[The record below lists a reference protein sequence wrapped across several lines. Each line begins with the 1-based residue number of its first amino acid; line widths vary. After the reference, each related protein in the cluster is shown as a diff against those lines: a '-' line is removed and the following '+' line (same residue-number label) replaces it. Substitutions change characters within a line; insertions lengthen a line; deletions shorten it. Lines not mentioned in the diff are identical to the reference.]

1 MLNSIIIHGRITND
15 LQIKN
20 VGNAKTATLLQFSIA
35 NDCFY
40 SGDKITNFFN
50 CVAWN
55 NNASFIEKHFKKG
68 SEIII
73 IGQLRSKSYET
84 QAGEKRTNY
93 EIVVNSVEFGGSKG
107 IQQAEP
113 EAATNPPEPE
123 EPQTANHADMLRKA
137 AIKPKGKSVSQFF
150 TAPSN
155 NTSEEKQEPRGE
167 LPFEI

>member
-40 SGDKITNFFN
+40 SGDKTTNFFN

-84 QAGEKRTNY
+84 EAGEKRTNY
-93 EIVVNSVEFGGSKG
+93 EIVVNSVEFGGTKAR
-107 IQQAEP
+107 QAEP
-113 EAATNPPEPE
+113 EATKDLLESE
-123 EPQTANHADMLRKA
+123 EPKPASNADLLRKA
-137 AIKPKGKSVSQFF
+137 AIKPKVKSISQFF

-155 NTSEEKQEPRGE
+155 NTSEGTQEPRGE

>member
-1 MLNSIIIHGRITND
+1 MLNSIVIHGRITND

-20 VGNAKTATLLQFSIA
+20 AGTNSAILPFSIA
-35 NDCFY
+35 NDNY
-40 SGDKITNFFN
+40 YLGNKTTYFFN

-73 IGQLRSKSYET
+73 IGQLRTKSYET

-93 EIVVNSVEFGGSKG
+93 EIVVISVEFVGSKAR
-107 IQQAEP
+107 QAEP

-137 AIKPKGKSVSQFF
+137 AIKPKVKSVSQFF

>member
-1 MLNSIIIHGRITND
+1 MLNSIVIHGRITND

-20 VGNAKTATLLQFSIA
+20 AGTNSAILPFSIA
-35 NDCFY
+35 NDNY
-40 SGDKITNFFN
+40 YLGNKTTYFFN

-55 NNASFIEKHFKKG
+55 NNAAFIEKHFKKG

-73 IGQLRSKSYET
+73 VGQLRSKSYET

-93 EIVVNSVEFGGSKG
+93 EIVVNSVEFGGSKAP
-107 IQQAEP
+107 QAEP
-113 EAATNPPEPE
+113 EATKDLLESE

-137 AIKPKGKSVSQFF
+137 AIKPKVKSISQFF

-155 NTSEEKQEPRGE
+155 NTSEETQEPRGE